1 MFKFSLIGWCLFVV
15 GISTVNA
22 QTIGDSQ
29 YAPVYIDHAV
39 HTLSAKDWDVN
50 SRGNH
55 RAIVYVDKISNSG
68 VTVSIPWRRAD
79 PFPEKK
85 KVVVI
90 DAATGK
96 EILNVYVKSITNEAG
111 EIAFQPVTI
120 PGKYEIYCLPYI
132 YRPVADDAR
141 YGGLWND
148 YLAPQYNPDKAWAD
162 IVKKEFNDLPV
173 VKVLRFEARKQFDL
187 FTSMGLIAT
196 SAEENQLIKNAT
208 GDFMLFPEDRAYPIR
223 LTDRLPVRWVQNKY
237 PPSFAGNALR
247 NEYYTFQVGMFAY
260 KKDISKVA
268 LSFTS
273 LVNKA
278 NGQVISADSVTCFN
292 QGGINWDGKP
302 ISFTI
307 NVPKGNVQA
316 LWMGV
321 SVPQSITAGK
331 YEGWLTIGAANAR
344 IQKIKVVIHV
354 GNEVLADRGDADL
367 WRHSRLRWLNS
378 TLGLSDQL
386 IPPFK
391 ALKRE
396 GQILNAGD
404 NKQLVLNNRGL
415 PDQITADITDLFSG
429 PPSLTLTTGG
439 HELNLTPGTIKFTDS
454 DGKITW
460 TNQWSSPQCTVISAG
475 ELGFDGTVNYKFIVH
490 APQQIKLDNIALKLR
505 FNSKDVPYIM
515 GIGLEGGN
523 MPLLP
528 YQWNWKGPWD
538 SFWMGNANAGLHV
551 EFQKGAYNGPLLNDY
566 KPAPP
571 AGWANDGKGAISITR
586 EDSTIVVTANTGE
599 HYIAAND
606 KLELGLKLLIT
617 PAKNIDTKK
626 HFSERYYQGNP
637 LNVKTAA
644 AEGANVIN
652 IHHNTTLNPFINYPF
667 IVRDSLKAY
676 IAQQHEAGRRVKLY
690 YTIRELSDHTVELY
704 ALKSLGTEIFPSGP
718 GGGTPWLWEHLNTGY
733 KAAWYSP
740 SKDQSADASIV
751 MNGFSRWINY
761 YIEGLRWMERQYK
774 IDGLYLDDVAYDR
787 EVIERL
793 RRVLLQNNPDALL
806 DLHSNNNYSVGPA
819 NQYASFF
826 PYLDRVW
833 FGESFKYNKM
843 SPDQWLVQFS
853 GIPFGVM
860 SEMLEGGGNRWLGM
874 VYGTTVRHSWGSVS
888 PAPVWK
894 FWDDFDIKDA
904 KMYGYWDDACP
915 IINDNRNVKTTVYA
929 HANQLLLAIGNFSD
943 TVQYITPRFKAGV
956 TGFPSN
962 NISINAPA
970 IKDYQ
975 PAETFQPGEPIRVD
989 PKKGWLLVISKK
1001 NYQKRL

>member
-1 MFKFSLIGWCLFVV
+1 MLKFLLVGWCLFAA
-15 GISTVNA
+15 GIYTVKGQPN
-22 QTIGDSQ
+22 GDSQ
-29 YAPVYIDHAV
+29 YAPIYIDHTV
-39 HTLSAKDWDVN
+39 HTLSATDWDVN
-50 SRGNH
+50 FRGNH
-55 RAIVYVDKISNSG
+55 RAIVFVKGFSNGG
-68 VTVSIPWRRAD
+68 VRVNIPWRRPD
-79 PFPEKK
+79 PYPEKK
-85 KVVVI
+85 KVVVV

-96 EILNVYVKSITNEAG
+96 EIPNVYVKSITNEAG
-111 EIAFQPVTI
+111 EIAFEPVTV
-120 PGKYEIYCLPYI
+120 PGKYEIYYLPYTF
-132 YRPVADDAR
+132 RRLAADAR
-141 YGGLWND
+141 YGEPWND
-148 YLAPQYNPDKAWAD
+148 YIAPQYDPDKAWAD
-162 IVKKEFNDLPV
+162 TVGRDFNNLPT

-196 SAEENQLIKNAT
+196 GAEEGQLIKKAN

-237 PPSFAGNALR
+237 PPLFTGNALR
-247 NEYYTFQVGMFAY
+247 NEYYTFQVGVFAY

-268 LSFTS
+268 VSFS
-273 LVNKA
+273 DLINKA
-278 NGQVISADSVTCFN
+278 TGQLLSADSLTCFN
-292 QGGINWDGKP
+292 LGGTNWDGKP
-302 ISFTI
+302 ISFKI
-307 NVPKGNVQA
+307 NIPKGNVQA

-321 SVPQSITAGK
+321 SVPQNIKAGN
-331 YEGWLTIGAANAR
+331 YEGWLTISAENGKS
-344 IQKIKVVIHV
+344 QKIKVVIQV
-354 GNEVLADRGDADL
+354 GNEILPDRGDADL

-378 TLGLSDQL
+378 ALGLNDEL

-391 ALKRE
+391 ALKRA
-396 GQILNAGD
+396 GQTLNAGD

-415 PDQITADITDLFSG
+415 PGQITTNAIDLFSA
-429 PPSLTLTTGG
+429 PPSLTVTTAG
-439 HELNLTPGTIKFTDS
+439 HDLNLTPGPIKFIDS
-454 DGKITW
+454 DGKISW
-460 TNQWSSPQCTVISAG
+460 ANEWYSSQCTIASIG
-475 ELGFDGTVNYKFIVH
+475 ELGFDGTINYKFTIN

-505 FNSKDVPYIM
+505 FKNKDVPYMM

-523 MPLLP
+523 LPLLP
-528 YQWNWKGPWD
+528 YKWGWKGPWD
-538 SFWMGNANAGLHV
+538 SFWIGNVNAGIHV
-551 EFQKGAYNGPLLNDY
+551 EFQKSAYNGPLLNDY

-571 AGWANDGKGAISITR
+571 AGWANDGKGTVIVIR

-599 HYIAAND
+599 HDISAVN

-617 PAKNIDTKK
+617 PVKDINTKK

-637 LNVKTAA
+637 LNVKIAA
-644 AEGANVIN
+644 DEGANVIN

-704 ALKSLGTEIFPSGP
+704 ALKSLGTEIFPFGP

-740 SKDQSADASIV
+740 SKDQTADASIV

-761 YIEGLRWMERQYK
+761 YIEGLRWMEQQYK

-793 RRVLLQNNPDALL
+793 RRVLLQNNPNALL

-826 PYLDRVW
+826 PYLDRIW

-843 SPDQWLVQFS
+843 SSDQWLVQFS

-874 VYGTTVRHSWGSVS
+874 VYGTTVRHSWGAVS

-915 IINDNRNVKTTVYA
+915 VINDNKDVKITVYA
-929 HANQLLLAIGNFSD
+929 HADQLLLAIGNFSD
-943 TVQYITPRFKAGV
+943 TVQYVTPRFKAGI
-956 TGFPSN
+956 TGFSSN

-975 PAETFQPGEPIRVD
+975 PVETFQPGEQIRID

-1001 NYQKRL
+1001 NN